1 MTLYFQRGAI
11 DDNHLE
17 LVLRALPVDLSF
29 ADEHDVLCY
38 WSGQTYRTCDPHYIG
53 RDIRDCH
60 PEDSLETLEQVL
72 TAFKSGARD
81 EAEGWHEEKGRFKH
95 TRYFAVRDD
104 DGAYKGILEVNQ
116 DLTDGRALAGE
127 RSLPGW

>member
-11 DDNHLE
+11 EHDHLGF
-17 LVLRALPVDLSF
+17 VLRSLPVDLSF

-38 WSGQTYRTCDPHYIG
+38 WSGPTYKTCDPHFIG

-60 PEDSLETLEQVL
+60 PADTLDTLEAVL
-72 TAFKSGARD
+72 AAFKDGSRNV
-81 EAEGWHEEKGRFKH
+81 AEGWHEDKGRFRH

-104 DGAYKGILEVNQ
+104 AGGYRGILEVNQ
-116 DLTDGRALAGE
+116 DLTALRALEGE
-127 RSLPGW
+127 QALPGW